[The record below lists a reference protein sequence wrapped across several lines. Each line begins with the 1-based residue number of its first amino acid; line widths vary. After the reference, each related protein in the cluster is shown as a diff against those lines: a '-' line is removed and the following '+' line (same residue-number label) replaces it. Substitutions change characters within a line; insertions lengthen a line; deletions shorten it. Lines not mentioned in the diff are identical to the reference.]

1 MIQLR
6 DISWDLSHVVRL
18 AQFGVDRGV
27 NPGVNPVEQAALAFS
42 GPKFFVALISG
53 FLLAFAFQVLLT
65 NLSVA
70 LGISILGHG
79 SDDHHDHHHS
89 DHEHSG
95 SVGGTVKKI
104 GFAVGIWTLI
114 TVTVSLFFACLLG
127 VKLSLLSGGGLAG
140 LGAIIG
146 LVIWAAYF
154 MALVWVSST
163 TVGSLIGSVV
173 NTATSGFQTLVGA
186 TTAAIGAQ
194 AVNRQV
200 VSTAEAAA
208 AAVRREL
215 GAGLDPASIRDRVE
229 DYLDRVRPAQLDM
242 RRVRGELERL
252 VNDPEL
258 QNIVGSG
265 SPADVV
271 ERLRNVDRSTFIN
284 LISNRTDLSKQEA
297 NRLVDQLDSVWKDT
311 IGRFQRKDPTQDLA
325 EYLKTVQPGQVNTDE
340 LNRRLDELTQEVRR
354 QGQLLQQ
361 NPQQPDAMSNMRDP
375 LTSMAS
381 MGQGAKPD
389 QPGLINQA
397 VQMGFGTLM
406 STVLGRGDLS
416 DLDVEKIINQIKG
429 ARDKV
434 VDGAK
439 QVADTTS
446 DRTPSGFSAIRAD
459 VENYLL
465 NTYSWHFNRETL
477 DNEFREVLHDPEAD
491 PAQVRRDIERLN
503 RGDFVNL
510 LTQRGDLP
518 VARVAE
524 IADQLE
530 TIRSSV
536 LGTVRTHEESETVQD
551 VQNRLEH
558 YLRTIRKEDL
568 TPDTIE
574 REITSIV
581 HDSDADYDTLKSRLD
596 QLDHQTV
603 IHDLLQRQDLTPE
616 EADLLATQFETAR
629 DRALTTAQTTQ
640 NRVRSEAGA
649 LRARVES
656 YLRNTNK
663 NELNPDGIQRDFKL
677 LLDDPQAGASALRG
691 RLSQFDRETLVQLL
705 AQRQDIT
712 PEEADRIVGQLEDVR
727 NRVLNAPQRVANK
740 AKDQVGQITT
750 QVQDQASQV
759 TTQAKDQVDQVL
771 ATIENYLRNTNKEA
785 LDPDGIKRDLNTL
798 MQDPKVGALRLRA
811 RLSQI
816 DRDTL
821 VALLSQ
827 RQDLSPDQ
835 VNQTIDQ
842 VQETIR
848 GLSRSP
854 RRLASRAQQRIMN
867 FETAF
872 ENYLRNTDKYELNPD
887 GIKRDLQLLLS
898 DRRTGASNLRERL
911 AHIDRNTVVALL
923 AQRKDM
929 TEEEAN
935 RIVDQVLSVRQQA
948 MAQIQAIQD
957 RVTSI
962 IEGILDRIRHYLN
975 GLERPE
981 LNYEGIRDDVRT
993 LFHDPQAG
1001 FGALRDRLGSFNR
1014 ETLVALLAS
1023 REDISEADANRIIDQ
1038 IEHSRMNVLRR
1049 AERLQ
1054 EEAQRRVEEVRR
1066 QAKKQ
1071 AEETRKAAATAAWWL
1086 FATAVV
1092 SAIAAAIA
1100 GAIAV
1105 A

>member
-1 MIQLR
+1 MIQLT
-6 DISWDLSHVVRL
+6 DISWNLSHVARL
-18 AQFGVDRGV
+18 AQFGVNRGV
-27 NPGVNPVEQAALAFS
+27 NPDANPVEQAALAFS

-79 SDDHHDHHHS
+79 SDDHHDHHH
-89 DHEHSG
+89 DHDHHEHSG
-95 SVGGTVKKI
+95 SMGGTVKKI
-104 GFAVGIWTLI
+104 GLAVGLWTLI

-173 NTATSGFQTLVGA
+173 NTATSGFQTLMGA
-186 TTAAIGAQ
+186 TTAAIGAR
-194 AVNRQV
+194 AVNQQV

-215 GAGLDPASIRDRVE
+215 GAGLDPANIRDRVE
-229 DYLDRVRPAQLDM
+229 DYLDRIRPAQLDM

-265 SPADVV
+265 NPSDVV
-271 ERLRNVDRSTFIN
+271 ERLRNVDRSTFVN

-297 NRLVDQLDSVWKDT
+297 NRLVDQLDSVWKET

-354 QGQLLQQ
+354 QGQLLQ
-361 NPQQPDAMSNMRDP
+361 NTQQDQMSNMREQM
-375 LTSMAS
+375 SAMSS
-381 MGQGAKPD
+381 MGQGAKSD
-389 QPGLINQA
+389 QPSLMNQA

-406 STVLGRGDLS
+406 SAVLGRSDLS

-434 VDGAK
+434 VEGAK
-439 QVADTTS
+439 QTIDTTS
-446 DRTPSGFSAIRAD
+446 ERIPSGFSPIRAD

-477 DNEFREVLHDPEAD
+477 ESEFREVLHDPEAD
-491 PAQVRRDIERLN
+491 PAQVRRELERLN

-530 TIRSSV
+530 TIRTSV
-536 LGTVRTHEESETVQD
+536 LGTVRVGEESETVQD

-558 YLRTIRKEDL
+558 YLRTVRKEDL
-568 TPDTIE
+568 TPEAID
-574 REITSIV
+574 RELTSIV
-581 HDSDADYDTLKSRLD
+581 HDSDADYDTLKARMD

-603 IHDLLQRQDLTPE
+603 LHDLLQRQDMTPE
-616 EADLLATQFETAR
+616 EADRIATQFETVR
-629 DRALTTAQTTQ
+629 DRALTNAQTTQ

-663 NELNPDGIQRDFKL
+663 SELNPEGIQRDFKL

-727 NRVLNAPQRVANK
+727 DRVLHAPQKVVNQ
-740 AKDQVGQITT
+740 AKDQVSQITT

-759 TTQAKDQVDQVL
+759 TSQAKDQVDQVL
-771 ATIENYLRNTNKEA
+771 ETIENYLRNTNKEE
-785 LDPDGIKRDLNTL
+785 LNPDGIRRDLTTL
-798 MQDPKVGALRLRA
+798 LQDPKTGVLRLRA
-811 RLSQI
+811 RLSHI

-827 RQDLSPDQ
+827 RQDLSSDQ

-842 VQETIR
+842 VQATIR
-848 GLSRSP
+848 GIARSP
-854 RRLASRAQQRIMN
+854 RRLASRAQQRVMN

-887 GIKRDLQLLLS
+887 GIKRDLQLLLT
-898 DRRTGASNLRERL
+898 DRRAGASNLRERL
-911 AHIDRNTVVALL
+911 AHVDRDTVVALL

-957 RVTSI
+957 RIASI
-962 IEGILDRIRHYLN
+962 IEGILDRIRSYLN

-981 LNYEGIRDDVRT
+981 LNYEGIRDDLRT
-993 LFHDPQAG
+993 VFHDPQAG

-1038 IEHSRMNVLRR
+1038 VEHTRMNVLRR

-1054 EEAQRRVEEVRR
+1054 EETQRRVEEVRR

-1071 AEETRKAAATAAWWL
+1071 ADETRKAAATAAWWL

-1100 GAIAV
+1100 GALA
-1105 A
+1105 AA